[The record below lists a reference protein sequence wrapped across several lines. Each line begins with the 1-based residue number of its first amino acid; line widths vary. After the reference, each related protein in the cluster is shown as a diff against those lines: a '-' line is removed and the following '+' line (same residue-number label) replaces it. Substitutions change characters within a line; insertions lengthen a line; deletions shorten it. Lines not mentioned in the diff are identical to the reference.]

1 MTATTVSVAAES
13 LNDRRAV
20 PSVAKSW
27 ARALELTAPI
37 AKTPHRILASIV
49 QDHALARPDAPAL
62 VSDGE
67 SFTYAQLAA
76 RARQYAA
83 WTRVVGLRH
92 GDAVCLL
99 LRNRP
104 EYMAAWLG
112 ISSTGV
118 VVALLNTNL
127 TGRALAHCINVARPS
142 YILAGADLLDSLAA
156 AMPDVVGDAPEI
168 RMIGHGSSRWP
179 ALEPELEQVAV
190 PADFWTSAT
199 VNDTALYIYTSGTTG
214 LPKAARVSHARIMQW
229 SHWFAALMDAS
240 PDDRVYNCLP
250 MYHSVGGVLAT
261 GAVLVAGGSVAIRE
275 RFSARQFWDD
285 VVRWDCT
292 LFQYIG
298 ELCRYLLN
306 APASANETA
315 HRIRMCCGNGL
326 RGDVWEAFQQRFAI
340 PRVLEFYASTEGNVS
355 LFNVEGKPGA
365 IGRMPMFLSHRFPTA
380 VVRFDLDREMPI
392 RDENGFCVR
401 CAPDEPGEAIGKLLT
416 DGSNVGGRFEG
427 YTDDTASERK
437 VLRNVFEPGD
447 AWFRTGDLMRR
458 DAQGFFYFVDRIGD
472 TFRWKGEN
480 VSTLE
485 VSEAVGA
492 FPGIT
497 EANVYGVAVPG
508 TEGRAAMASITASA
522 DLNLAALRAHLRDR
536 LPHYA
541 RPLFLRLCPA
551 MDVTATFKQTKGTL
565 VREAF
570 DPSVVQDALYFDHP
584 AEQRFVPIDDSLY
597 RDIKAGRVR
606 L

>member
-1 MTATTVSVAAES
+1 MSATPVAATPVRPREG
-13 LNDRRAV
+13 RAV

-27 ARALELTAPI
+27 SRALELTAPI
-37 AKTPHRILASIV
+37 ARNPHRILATIV
-49 QDHALARPDAPAL
+49 QEHALARPKAPAL
-62 VSDGE
+62 VSEGE
-67 SFTYAQLAA
+67 CFSYAQLAA
-76 RARQYAA
+76 RAGQYASWA
-83 WTRVVGLRH
+83 RAVGLNH
-92 GDAVCLL
+92 GDSVCLL

-112 ISSTGV
+112 ISSTGA

-127 TGRALAHCINVARPS
+127 AGRSLAHCINVARPRW
-142 YILAGADLLDSLAA
+142 ILVDANLGGALTEGLPDIAGA
-156 AMPDVVGDAPEI
+156 PEV
-168 RMIGHGSSRWP
+168 RAIGRAQSRWSP
-179 ALEPELEQVAV
+179 LEPELDQIAV
-190 PADFWTSAT
+190 PPESWTSAT

-229 SHWFAALMDAS
+229 SQWFAALMDAT

-261 GAVLVAGGSVAIRE
+261 GAVLVAGGSVAVRE
-275 RFSARQFWDD
+275 RFSARHFWND

-306 APASANETA
+306 APVSANESA

-326 RGDVWEAFQQRFAI
+326 RGDVWEAFQRRFAI

-365 IGRMPMFLSHRFPTA
+365 IGRVPMFLSHRFPTA
-380 VVRFDLDREMPI
+380 VVRFDLEREMPV
-392 RDENGFCVR
+392 RDENGLCIR
-401 CAPDEPGEAIGKLLT
+401 CAPDEPGEAIGKLLS
-416 DGSNVGGRFEG
+416 DAANVGGRFEG
-427 YTDDTASERK
+427 YTDEVASDRK
-437 VLRNVFEPGD
+437 ILRDVFEPGD

-485 VSEAVGA
+485 VSDAVSA
-492 FPGIT
+492 FTGIT

-508 TEGRAAMASITASA
+508 TEGRAAMAAITAA
-522 DLNLAALRAHLRDR
+522 GDLDLAALREHLRDR

-570 DPSVVQDALYFDHP
+570 DPSAINDPVYFDHP
-584 AEQRFVPIDDSLY
+584 VEQRFVRVDDGIY
-597 RDIKAGRVR
+597 RDIRTGRVR

>member
-1 MTATTVSVAAES
+1 MSATPVAATPVQPREEH
-13 LNDRRAV
+13 AV
-20 PSVAKSW
+20 PSVAKLWS
-27 ARALELTAPI
+27 RALELTAPI
-37 AKTPHRILASIV
+37 AKNPHRILATV
-49 QDHALARPDAPAL
+49 VEEHAVVHPDAPAL
-62 VSDGE
+62 VSDSE
-67 SFTYAQLAA
+67 SYTYSHLAA
-76 RARQYAA
+76 RAARYAA
-83 WTRVVGLRH
+83 WTRTAGLRH
-92 GDAVCLL
+92 GDTVCLL

-118 VVALLNTNL
+118 VVALLNTSL
-127 TGRALAHCINVARPS
+127 TGRALAHCINAAGPS
-142 YILAGADLLDSLAA
+142 YILAGADLLDGLAA
-156 AMPDVVGDAPEI
+156 ALPDVAGRPQVRTVGV
-168 RMIGHGSSRWP
+168 
-179 ALEPELEQVAV
+179 ALRGWRGLDDELPSQHRASEVERG
-190 PADFWTSAT
+190 AT

-229 SHWFAALMDAS
+229 SYWFAALMDAS

-315 HRIRMCCGNGL
+315 HRLRMCCGNGL
-326 RGDVWEAFQQRFAI
+326 RGDVWESFQRRFAI

-365 IGRMPMFLSHRFPTA
+365 IGRVPMFLSHRFPTA
-380 VVRFDLDREMPI
+380 VVRFDVERELPV
-392 RDENGFCVR
+392 RDENGFCIR
-401 CAPDEPGEAIGKLLT
+401 CAPDESGEAIGKLFT
-416 DGSNVGGRFEG
+416 DGANVGGRFEG
-427 YTDDTASERK
+427 YTDDSASERK
-437 VLRNVFEPGD
+437 ILRDVFEVGD
-447 AWFRTGDLMRR
+447 AWFRTGDLMHR

-485 VSEAVGA
+485 VSEAIGA
-492 FPGIT
+492 FIGVT
-497 EANVYGVAVPG
+497 EANVYGVTVGGA
-508 TEGRAAMASITASA
+508 EGRAAMAAISA
-522 DLNLAALRAHLRDR
+522 QGELDLEALRTHLRDR
-536 LPHYA
+536 LPSYA
-541 RPLFLRLCPA
+541 RPLFLRLCA
-551 MDVTATFKQTKGTL
+551 QMDVTATFKHAKGTL
-565 VREAF
+565 VREGF
-570 DPSVVQDALYFDHP
+570 DPSVVVDPVYFDHP
-584 AEQRFVPIDDSLY
+584 VEQRFVRVDHNLH
-597 RDIKAGRVR
+597 RDIQHGRVR

>member
-1 MTATTVSVAAES
+1 MSAT
-13 LNDRRAV
+13 LPAV
-20 PSVAKSW
+20 PSRPRDAGHGGPSVAKLWS
-27 ARALELTAPI
+27 RALEQTASI
-37 AKTPHRILASIV
+37 AKTPHRILATIV
-49 QDHALARPDAPAL
+49 DEHAAARPNAPAL

-67 SFTYAQLAA
+67 SFSYAQLST
-76 RARQYAA
+76 RARHYAA
-83 WTRVVGLRH
+83 WTRAVGLRQ
-92 GDAVCLL
+92 GDTVCLL

-127 TGRALAHCINVARPS
+127 TGRSLAHSVNVARPQW
-142 YILAGADLLDSLAA
+142 ILVDAPLIDSLSNALR
-156 AMPDVVGDAPEI
+156 DVADAPEV
-168 RMIGHGSSRWP
+168 RVIGSAHSRWP
-179 ALEPELEQVAV
+179 TLDAELENISA
-190 PADFWTSAT
+190 PTGPWTSAT
-199 VNDTALYIYTSGTTG
+199 VNDTALFIYTSGTTG

-229 SHWFAALMDAS
+229 SQWFAALMDAT

-261 GAVLVAGGSVAIRE
+261 GAILVAGGSVAIRD
-275 RFSARQFWDD
+275 RFSAREFWND

-306 APASANETA
+306 APASANETT

-365 IGRMPMFLSHRFPTA
+365 IGRVPMFLSHRFPTA
-380 VVRFDLDREMPI
+380 VVRFDLERETPV

-401 CAPDEPGEAIGKLLT
+401 CAPDEAGEAIGKLLT
-416 DGSNVGGRFEG
+416 DGANVGGRFER
-427 YTDDTASERK
+427 YTDESASERK
-437 VLRNVFEPGD
+437 ILRDVFELGD

-458 DAQGFFYFVDRIGD
+458 DAQGFFYFIDRIGD

-485 VSEAVGA
+485 VSEAVSA
-492 FPGIT
+492 FPGVT

-508 TEGRAAMASITASA
+508 TEGRAAMAAITATG
-522 DLNLAALRAHLRDR
+522 DLNLAALRDHLLDR
-536 LPHYA
+536 LPPYA
-541 RPLFLRLCPA
+541 RPLFLRVCPTI
-551 MDVTATFKQTKGTL
+551 DVTATFKQTKVTL

-570 DPSVVQDALYFDHP
+570 DPSAVSDPVYFDHP
-584 AEQRFVPIDDSLY
+584 VEQRFVRVDDRLY
-597 RDIKAGRVR
+597 RDIRAGRVR

>member
-1 MTATTVSVAAES
+1 MSATPIASPPVRPREG
-13 LNDRRAV
+13 RAV

-27 ARALELTAPI
+27 SRALELTAPI
-37 AKTPHRILASIV
+37 AKNPHRILATIV
-49 QDHALARPDAPAL
+49 QEHAAVRPDAPAL
-62 VSDGE
+62 VADVE
-67 SFTYAQLAA
+67 SYSYAELAA
-76 RARQYAA
+76 RAGQYAGWA
-83 WTRVVGLRH
+83 RAAGLRH
-92 GDAVCLL
+92 GDSVCLL

-118 VVALLNTNL
+118 VVALVNTNL
-127 TGRALAHCINVARPS
+127 TGRALAHCINVAQPLW
-142 YILAGADLLDSLAA
+142 ILVDANLVEVVADAL
-156 AMPDVVGDAPEI
+156 PDITGAPEI
-168 RMIGHGSSRWP
+168 RVMGSVASRWP
-179 ALEPELEQVAV
+179 ALATELESVAV
-190 PADFWTSAT
+190 PAASWISAS
-199 VNDTALYIYTSGTTG
+199 VDDTALYIYTSGTTG

-240 PDDRVYNCLP
+240 PEDRVYNCLP

-275 RFSARQFWDD
+275 RFSARHFWDD

-306 APASANETA
+306 APPSQTETA
-315 HRIRMCCGNGL
+315 HRLRMCCGNGL
-326 RGDVWEAFQQRFAI
+326 RGDVWEPFQRRFAI

-380 VVRFDLDREMPI
+380 VVRFDLEREMPV
-392 RDENGFCVR
+392 RDENGFCIR
-401 CAPDEPGEAIGKLLT
+401 CEPDETGEAIGKLLIE
-416 DGSNVGGRFEG
+416 GANVGGRFEG
-427 YTDDTASERK
+427 YTDNSASERK
-437 VLRNVFEPGD
+437 ILRDVFEPGD

-458 DAQGFFYFVDRIGD
+458 DVQGFFYFVDRIGD

-485 VSEAVGA
+485 VSEAISA
-492 FPGIT
+492 FGGIT
-497 EANVYGVAVPG
+497 EANVYGIRVG
-508 TEGRAAMASITASA
+508 GNEGRAAMAAISVPTEL
-522 DLNLAALRAHLRDR
+522 DLDALRAHLCDR
-536 LPHYA
+536 LPPYA
-541 RPLFLRLCPA
+541 RPLFLRLCKA
-551 MDVTATFKQTKGTL
+551 MDVTTTFKQTKGTL
-565 VREAF
+565 VREGF
-570 DPSVVQDALYFDHP
+570 DPVSIGDPIYFDHP
-584 AEQRFVPIDDSLY
+584 VEQRFVRVDANLY
-597 RDIKAGRVR
+597 RDIQQGRVR

>member
-1 MTATTVSVAAES
+1 
-13 LNDRRAV
+13 
-20 PSVAKSW
+20 
-27 ARALELTAPI
+27 
-37 AKTPHRILASIV
+37 LA
-49 QDHALARPDAPAL
+49 
-62 VSDGE
+62 
-67 SFTYAQLAA
+67 
-76 RARQYAA
+76 
-83 WTRVVGLRH
+83 
-92 GDAVCLL
+92 
-99 LRNRP
+99 
-104 EYMAAWLG
+104 
-112 ISSTGV
+112 
-118 VVALLNTNL
+118 
-127 TGRALAHCINVARPS
+127 GRALAHCINVARPRW
-142 YILAGADLLDSLAA
+142 ILVDANLAEVLTDA
-156 AMPDVVGDAPEI
+156 LPDVAGAPEI
-168 RMIGHGSSRWP
+168 RVIGGTASRWS
-179 ALEPELEQVAV
+179 ALEPELDQLAVATG
-190 PADFWTSAT
+190 PFTSAT

-229 SHWFAALMDAS
+229 SHWFAALMDVT
-240 PDDRVYNCLP
+240 PDDCVYNCLP

-285 VVRWDCT
+285 IVRWDCT

-326 RGDVWEAFQQRFAI
+326 RGDVWEPFQRRFAI

-365 IGRMPMFLSHRFPTA
+365 IGRMPGFLSHRFPTA
-380 VVRFDLDREMPI
+380 VVRFDLEREIPI

-401 CAPDEPGEAIGKLLT
+401 CTPDEPGEAIGKLLT
-416 DGSNVGGRFEG
+416 DGANVGGRFEG
-427 YTDDTASERK
+427 YTDEAASDRK
-437 VLRNVFEPGD
+437 ILRNVFEPGD

-485 VSEAVGA
+485 VSEAIGA

-497 EANVYGVAVPG
+497 ESNVYGVTVSG
-508 TEGRAAMASITASA
+508 TEGRAAMAAISA
-522 DLNLAALRAHLRDR
+522 PGVPDLAALRTHLRDR
-536 LPHYA
+536 LPSYA
-541 RPLFLRLCPA
+541 LPLFLRLSPQ
-551 MDVTATFKQTKGTL
+551 MDVTATFKQTKGAL
-565 VREAF
+565 VREGF
-570 DPSVVQDALYFDHP
+570 DPSAVDDPIYFDHP
-584 AEQRFVPIDDSLY
+584 VEQRFVRVDDGLY
-597 RDIKAGRVR
+597 RDIQAGRVR